1 MFLSSKWPDE
11 ALESTLKLA
20 PGLDF
25 VADFLRTSIE
35 HCIHGIEDNS
45 VLQECDES
53 VVQ

>member
-1 MFLSSKWPDE
+1 MFLSSKWRDK
-11 ALESTLKLA
+11 ACKTQKLA